1 MKKKK
6 WRYFLYI
13 VNAYSIGFVSISLIL
28 SLRALMQSYPE
39 PAQNLLY
46 YMGEFIFSPFG
57 FILALCIAWDLG
69 CFLLWLSKKG
79 RKTKKGAALWLQVLF
94 LVSLLPY
101 IVLLILCIHSYFVG
115 VNTGWWVSNME
126 YGWAAVRYTAFWY
139 LLILTGIPVLPVC
152 IIIQIVYIIHR
163 VQNKR

>member
-1 MKKKK
+1 MEKKK

-13 VNAYSIGFVSISLIL
+13 VNAYSIGFVSILLIL

-39 PAQNLLY
+39 PVQNLLY

-57 FILALCIAWDLG
+57 IILALCIAWDSG
-69 CFLLWLSKKG
+69 CFLLWLSKKD

-94 LVSLLPY
+94 LISLLP
-101 IVLLILCIHSYFVG
+101 
-115 VNTGWWVSNME
+115 
-126 YGWAAVRYTAFWY
+126 
-139 LLILTGIPVLPVC
+139 
-152 IIIQIVYIIHR
+152 YIIHR